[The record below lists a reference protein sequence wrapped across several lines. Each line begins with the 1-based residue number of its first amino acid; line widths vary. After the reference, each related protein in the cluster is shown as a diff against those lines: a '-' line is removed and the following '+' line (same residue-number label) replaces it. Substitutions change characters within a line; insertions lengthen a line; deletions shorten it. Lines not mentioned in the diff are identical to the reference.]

1 MPFSQ
6 DLPGVGELRIILCL
20 FKFSLNIREGLG
32 NKMRIENYSILER
45 WVSCQVISYA
55 WIRYLNFLI

>member
-6 DLPGVGELRIILCL
+6 DLPGGVEGILCL

-32 NKMRIENYSILER
+32 NKMRAENNYSILRR
-45 WVSCQVISYA
+45 WVSCQVISFA
-55 WIRYLNFLI
+55 WGRYLNSLI